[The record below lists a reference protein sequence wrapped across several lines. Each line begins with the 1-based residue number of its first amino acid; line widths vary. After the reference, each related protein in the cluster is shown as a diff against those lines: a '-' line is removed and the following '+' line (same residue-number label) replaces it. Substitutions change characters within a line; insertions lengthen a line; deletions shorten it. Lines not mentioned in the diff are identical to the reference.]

1 MARRA
6 FFDIMRILLITPPLT
21 QLNTPYPATAYLKG
35 YYKAQGADVRQVDL
49 GIEVADRVLSQE
61 FLSDIGLEEQAR
73 LIEPVKR
80 FLRGQDD
87 TLGPRIANRSLLPE
101 GKRFEQLDEDNLEWS
116 FGVSGTTDKAMHL
129 ATLFIEDIADYVREH
144 VDPHFDLVRY
154 AEYLSN
160 DAPTF
165 DPLYAELQQEPSV
178 IDQMMLTLLADCVS
192 EFSPDKVCLTV
203 PFPGCLYGALRCGQ
217 WLKANT
223 KATIEIGGGFPN
235 TEWRQ
240 LSDQRIYEFCD
251 EVVIDGCR
259 EADQYCP
266 DFSDLPLDKYLS
278 LTEMTNPMHRLWSQG
293 RWNKM
298 VMAHGCYWH
307 RCAFCDTSLDY
318 VCGYK
323 PTDIEPLYNGLLK
336 TARQKGVYGIHF
348 VDEALPPVALKKF
361 ALLNARAGN
370 PLYFWGNVRFEKTF
384 SKDLAA
390 FLSYCGLGGVS
401 AGIESATGTGLESI
415 NKGTDIASITQAC
428 CAFKEA
434 GILVHAYMIYG
445 FWNDTAQSI
454 IDSMETLRQFFT
466 AGLLDSAFWHKF
478 VLTRNSTVYNQ
489 WEKDGTLDLVS
500 GADSSSAFARNNLHF
515 KGEEKFNKFGSP
527 LDTALNAWMHGDRLE
542 QKVQKW
548 FDFQVPT
555 PNVSRDFIEGLIN
568 QYEQKSSA
576 KLTKE
581 TFEKSDEGKGIFWL
595 GGKPLVCGQGKSS
608 ELRWIYL
615 QEECYLSCQTLENK
629 NPETVINLL
638 IQLAPEAAAD
648 ERINALNL
656 IKKDQGLQKILSRL
670 HNKGV
675 VNA

>member
-1 MARRA
+1 
-6 FFDIMRILLITPPLT
+6 MRVLLITPPLT
-21 QLNTPYPATAYLKG
+21 QLTTPYPATAYLKG
-35 YYKAQGADVRQVDL
+35 YYREQGAKVRQVDL
-49 GIEVADRVLSQE
+49 GIEVADRVLSRS
-61 FLSDIGLEEQAR
+61 FLESIGLEEQAR

-178 IDQMMLTLLADCVS
+178 IDRMMLSLLADCVS
-192 EFSPDKVCLTV
+192 GFCPDKVCLTV

-223 KATIEIGGGFPN
+223 NATIEIGGGFPN

-240 LSDQRIYEFCD
+240 LSDKRIYEFCH

-318 VCGYK
+318 IGNYRAPKATTVVDHMERIMEQTGR
-323 PTDIEPLYNGLLK
+323 TGF
-336 TARQKGVYGIHF
+336 HF
-348 VDEALPPVALKKF
+348 VDEALPPKLLREVAEEILRRGL
-361 ALLNARAGN
+361 AVS
-370 PLYFWGNVRFEKTF
+370 FWGNIRFEKAYTAELC
-384 SKDLAA
+384 DLLAEA
-390 FLSYCGLGGVS
+390 GMVAVSGGLEVASDRLLKLIDKGVTIQQTVEACRHLRD
-401 AGIESATGTGLESI
+401 AGIM
-415 NKGTDIASITQAC
+415 
-428 CAFKEA
+428 
-434 GILVHAYMIYG
+434 VHTYLMYG
-445 FWNDTAQSI
+445 FPT
-454 IDSMETLRQFFT
+454 ETLQESVDALETVRRMFDEEIVQ
-466 AGLLDSAFWHKF
+466 SAFWHRYAM
-478 VLTRNSTVYNQ
+478 TCHSP
-489 WEKDGTLDLVS
+489 S
-500 GADSSSAFARNNLHF
+500 G
-515 KGEEKFNKFGSP
+515 
-527 LDTALNAWMHGDRLE
+527 LNPE
-542 QKVQKW
+542 QYGAHRV
-548 FDFQVPT
+548 
-555 PNVSRDFIEGLIN
+555 
-568 QYEQKSSA
+568 
-576 KLTKE
+576 
-581 TFEKSDEGKGIFWL
+581 
-595 GGKPLVCGQGKSS
+595 
-608 ELRWIYL
+608 
-615 QEECYLSCQTLENK
+615 TLEP
-629 NPETVINLL
+629 NPFCNNEVDWEPSFDYDIEAVGAALR
-638 IQLAPEAAAD
+638 LATY
-648 ERINALNL
+648 NYMNGLGL
-656 IKKDQGLQKILSRL
+656 DQPVRSWFPIRVPKPSV
-670 HNKGV
+670 K
-675 VNA
+675 

>member
-1 MARRA
+1 
-6 FFDIMRILLITPPLT
+6 MRILLITPPLT

-35 YYKAQGADVRQVDL
+35 YYKAQGAEVRQVDL
-49 GIEVADRVLSQE
+49 GIEVADRVLSRE
-61 FLSDIGLEEQAR
+61 FLAGIDLEEQAR

-101 GKRFEQLDEDNLEWS
+101 GKRFEQLDDDNLEWS

-318 VCGYK
+318 IGNYRAPKAATVVDHMERIMEQTHRTGF
-323 PTDIEPLYNGLLK
+323 
-336 TARQKGVYGIHF
+336 HF
-348 VDEALPPVALKKF
+348 VDEALPPKLLREVAEEILRRGL
-361 ALLNARAGN
+361 AVS
-370 PLYFWGNVRFEKTF
+370 FWGNIRFEKAYTAELC
-384 SKDLAA
+384 DLLAEA
-390 FLSYCGLGGVS
+390 GMVAVSGGLEVASDRLLKLIDKGVTIQQTVEACRHLRD
-401 AGIESATGTGLESI
+401 AGIM
-415 NKGTDIASITQAC
+415 
-428 CAFKEA
+428 
-434 GILVHAYMIYG
+434 VHTYLMYG
-445 FWNDTAQSI
+445 FPT
-454 IDSMETLRQFFT
+454 ETLQESVDALETVRRMFDEGIVQ
-466 AGLLDSAFWHKF
+466 SAFWHRYAMTCHSPSGLNPERYGARRVTLEANPF
-478 VLTRNSTVYNQ
+478 CNNEVDWEPADGLNEQFPYDIDAVGAALRLATYNYMN
-489 WEKDGTLDLVS
+489 GL
-500 GADSSSAFARNNLHF
+500 G
-515 KGEEKFNKFGSP
+515 
-527 LDTALNAWMHGDRLE
+527 LE
-542 QKVQKW
+542 QPVRSWFPIKV
-548 FDFQVPT
+548 P
-555 PNVSRDFIEGLIN
+555 
-568 QYEQKSSA
+568 
-576 KLTKE
+576 
-581 TFEKSDEGKGIFWL
+581 
-595 GGKPLVCGQGKSS
+595 KPS
-608 ELRWIYL
+608 
-615 QEECYLSCQTLENK
+615 
-629 NPETVINLL
+629 
-638 IQLAPEAAAD
+638 
-648 ERINALNL
+648 
-656 IKKDQGLQKILSRL
+656 IK
-670 HNKGV
+670 
-675 VNA
+675 